1 MQQAE
6 DFLAESEAL
15 HALVAPLSDSQLNE
29 STAFKS
35 WTLNDVIG
43 HLHVWNHA
51 AELSLR
57 DGEAFQSWF
66 AGVAEH
72 VASGSLR
79 RVETDWLQGLAGAQL
94 ISEWHEGCIRTA
106 GAFAQA
112 DPSLRVKWAGPG
124 MSARSSITARLM
136 ETWAHGQE
144 IYDQLGVER
153 ENADRIRNIVVL
165 GYKTYA
171 WTFRVRELPVPEPQ
185 PALELLA
192 PSGEV
197 WRFGEAETGEQ
208 ISGSA
213 AEFCQV
219 VTQVRNVADTTL
231 EISGSNAWAW
241 MHNAQCCAGPPETPP
256 APGSRAI
263 RKAAEG

>member
-29 STAFKS
+29 STAFKG

-72 VASGSLR
+72 VAGGSLR
-79 RVETDWLQGLAGAQL
+79 QVETDWLQGLAGAQL

-165 GYKTYA
+165 GYNTYA

-185 PALELLA
+185 PALVLLA

-197 WRFGEAETGEQ
+197 WRFGEAESGEQ
-208 ISGSA
+208 IAGSA

-219 VTQVRNVADTTL
+219 VTQVRNVADTAL
-231 EISGSNAWAW
+231 EITGSNARAW
-241 MHNAQCCAGPPETPP
+241 MHNAQCFAGPPETPP

-263 RKAAEG
+263 RNAAAG